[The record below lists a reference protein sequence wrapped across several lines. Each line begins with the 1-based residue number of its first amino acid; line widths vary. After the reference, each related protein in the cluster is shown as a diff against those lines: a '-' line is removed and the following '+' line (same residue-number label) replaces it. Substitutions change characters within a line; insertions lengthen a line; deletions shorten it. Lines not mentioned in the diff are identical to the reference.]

1 MTQNK
6 ISPSEAL
13 DRMFSII
20 REEAASNP
28 TFARRMLDAVGVQV
42 VFQGTE
48 AASSVDPVI
57 AAGRMDQVAFREM
70 FSTFSEA
77 DVKKLLTSYGLA
89 TVDDIKCVSTKPK
102 KIGFI
107 ELMWAGARSKLGR
120 A

>member
-13 DRMFSII
+13 DRIFAVI
-20 REEAASNP
+20 REEAAGNP
-28 TFARRMLDAVGVQV
+28 TFARRMLDAAGVHV
-42 VFQGTE
+42 VFQGQE

-57 AAGRMDQVAFREM
+57 AAARMDQIAFREM

-89 TVDDIKCVSTKPK
+89 TADDIKRVSTRPK

-107 ELMWAGARSKLGR
+107 ELMWTGARSKLGR
-120 A
+120 G